1 MNFYGGPLSQRRDW
15 LFATSL
21 TQMPGASAVAGLYN
35 REYQRHGAL
44 STTIPFALLELD
56 RWFRVLCP
64 IAGRGP
70 SMSQGIYP
78 CTAADPM
85 GRGPQDGLLGSG
97 ELPWPST
104 VAARSF
110 PSTMN
115 IGGRYTANDLDA
127 AEFLIAELTAEQSE
141 LSVEEAENYALE
153 LVELMNKIAKAGRV
167 SADKLLAL
175 KGKAESIP
183 VVGPVLFSTANL
195 PGTLAGVGGAIHA
208 GSMGTKVE
216 NLLDLTPAL
225 KKQLKK
231 WAASR
236 GKAGSVSPG
245 RAFRGRIKLVR
256 VGGNLFFE
264 IPANARANIYRV
276 NGKLVN
282 DSIRLAA
289 YDSARE
295 LRKVAHFDNGGYG
308 SKGAGKFISSGKV
321 GAALAFGP
329 QLAMDISSSSSF
341 DEFLRKSA
349 YSQPANA
356 AAYASRVII
365 GMIGGPAIVVIVA
378 SLVVGA
384 AIQFTLSDDATGWG
398 TDLGDYLTGKD

>member
-1 MNFYGGPLSQRRDW
+1 MGG
-15 LFATSL
+15 
-21 TQMPGASAVAGLYN
+21 GASLN
-35 REYQRHGAL
+35 R
-44 STTIPFALLELD
+44 
-56 RWFRVLCP
+56 
-64 IAGRGP
+64 
-70 SMSQGIYP
+70 GIYP

-85 GRGPQDGLLGSG
+85 GVGAQDGLLGQG

-110 PSTMN
+110 PSTLD

-127 AEFLIAELTAEQSE
+127 AEFLIAELSAEQSD
-141 LSVEEAENYALE
+141 LTAEEAEDYALT
-153 LVELMNKIAKAGRV
+153 LVGLLNKMASAGRV

-175 KGKAESIP
+175 KKKAESIP

-208 GSMGTKVE
+208 GSMNTKVE
-216 NLLDLTPAL
+216 NLLDLTPAI

-236 GKAGSVSPG
+236 GKPGSVSPR
-245 RAFRGRIKLVR
+245 RAFRGRIKLVSS
-256 VGGNLFFE
+256 GGNLFFE
-264 IPANARANIYRV
+264 VPANTKASMYRV

-282 DSIRLAA
+282 DSIRIAA
-289 YDSARE
+289 YDTARE
-295 LRKVAHFDNGGYG
+295 LRKVAYVDSAVYG
-308 SKGAGKFISSGKV
+308 SKGAGKFIAGGMTGS
-321 GAALAFGP
+321 ALAFGP
-329 QLAMDISSSSSF
+329 QLALDISSSSSV

-356 AAYASRVII
+356 AAYASGVII